1 MGDTSIRLSV
11 IAAMVALSSLA
22 IGLIFSPLQT
32 VLPKFERTTA
42 DMEVELIKD
51 DELLK
56 SIRNCTMDQNNALA
70 LVRKE
75 FEHYDIYMSTIRL
88 GTDTPIRNMAEI
100 KNSIDYLAY
109 KPDYFQVMVI
119 DAFSDL
125 EIREVAS
132 NGQLTEPVS
141 TVIVTNDT
149 GHPLIFVRGVV
160 YSD

>member
-1 MGDTSIRLSV
+1 MSESSAKIAV
-11 IAAMVALSSLA
+11 IAAMVVLSALT
-22 IGLIFSPLQT
+22 IGLIFSPLRAI
-32 VLPKFERTTA
+32 LPRLERSAA

-149 GHPLIFVRGVV
+149 GRPLIFVRGVV